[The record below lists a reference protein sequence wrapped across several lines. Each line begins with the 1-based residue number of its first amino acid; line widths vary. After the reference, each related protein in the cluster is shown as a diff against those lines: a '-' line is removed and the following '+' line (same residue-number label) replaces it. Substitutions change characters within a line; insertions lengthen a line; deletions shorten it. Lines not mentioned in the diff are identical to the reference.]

1 MLDLWRK
8 FQSHPRAATILG
20 LVLAF
25 VIAVSDQASKAWI
38 LYGLNLPLHQQV
50 EVLPFFSLTM
60 VRNIGI
66 SYGFFSSGGP
76 MRWVLAVF
84 QLSASVALI
93 VWMLRS
99 FSTRLNIALGL
110 IAGGALGN
118 AIDRVRLG
126 YVVDF
131 LDFSK
136 IHFKWVFNVADA
148 AITVGVILMLYHFYL
163 AKPDD
168 APDSAPVRSETK

>member
-1 MLDLWRK
+1 MPEFLK
-8 FQSHPRAATILG
+8 NHPRKATILG
-20 LVLAF
+20 LTIAF
-25 VIAVSDQASKAWI
+25 IIVVADQLSKAWI

-50 EVLPFFSLTM
+50 EVWPFFSLTM

-66 SYGFFSSGGP
+66 SYGLFNSGGP

-84 QLSASVALI
+84 QLGASIALI
-93 VWMLRS
+93 AWVLRS
-99 FSTRLNIALGL
+99 FSLRLNIGLGL

-136 IHFKWVFNVADA
+136 IYFKWVFNVADA
-148 AITVGVILMLYHFYL
+148 AISIGVVLMLYHFYI

-168 APDSAPVRSETK
+168 APAGAITGSDPK